1 MNSIGWNNKLRF
13 CYLNDA
19 KYHSNSLKFWCQ
31 VRVSPKPCEQMKNF
45 LKSCSREW
53 STATLNT
60 ICIVQEF
67 LARIKCW
74 VEFVIL
80 WRTKIFLTWE
90 KLEDYSNL
98 EKRLLLVDS
107 RSNRVSRVESELL
120 QAKQRPFWF
129 NESRR
134 NQQLRRKNRESS
146 VNLLLNGTVQIICW
160 APWISQVQSTGSRQ
174 FFLEHS
180 LGMSNLSWS
189 CARNKSQW
197 TYFIYIRRVARFHIF
212 LRPVTFLSFIWIL
225 WLK

>member
-1 MNSIGWNNKLRF
+1 MQNTIR
-13 CYLNDA
+13 A
-19 KYHSNSLKFWCQ
+19 VLKFRCQ
-31 VRVSPKPCEQMKNF
+31 VHVSPKLCKQMKNF
-45 LKSCSREW
+45 LKSCLREW
-53 STATLNT
+53 STATVNT

-67 LARIKCW
+67 LARNKRW
-74 VEFVIL
+74 AEFVIL
-80 WRTKIFLTWE
+80 QRTKIFLTWE
-90 KLEDYSNL
+90 KLEDYSKL

-107 RSNRVSRVESELL
+107 PSNWVSRVESELL

-129 NESRR
+129 DESRR

-160 APWISQVQSTGSRQ
+160 APWISQVQSTGPLQ

-180 LGMSNLSWS
+180 PGMSNLSWS
-189 CARNKSQW
+189 CARSKSQW
-197 TYFIYIRRVARFHIF
+197 THFIYIRRVARFHIF